1 MGQAHHL
8 EIQMAN
14 RESDLTRVST
24 LGDSDF
30 IRVIFETAS
39 RNITK
44 SNFVKA
50 IESNLIALGF
60 IQTSA
65 DQSRKVETFTVNHS
79 VVSGDSIIL
88 MDATAG
94 DLVADLPTAA
104 SVFDVSTQKSE
115 VFTIKKKDGSITNK
129 VTVVPVGGELIDGD
143 TNVELLTDARPF
155 ITIISDGT
163 DWWLI

>member
-1 MGQAHHL
+1 
-8 EIQMAN
+8 MAN
-14 RESDLTRVST
+14 RESEFKKETT
-24 LGDSDF
+24 LGNLDL
-30 IRVIFETAS
+30 IRIIFEGAS
-39 RNITK
+39 ANITK

-129 VTVVPVGGELIDGD
+129 VTVAPVGGELIDNSTD
-143 TNVELLTDARPF
+143 IELLTDARPF
-155 ITIISDGT
+155 ISFISDGSN
-163 DWWLI
+163 WWLI